1 MVESSIEG
9 NNESV
14 SSGSL
19 REFLRYI
26 PSGDTIPEETWR
38 SRHRRILLLL
48 FGHIPFLLA
57 LGLYEG
63 TESVVT
69 GATIPAV
76 PLWRLVLNLGVIGGF
91 GALALWPRFNRRTRT
106 ALASLGT
113 VVASTT
119 LVFFSGGFIEAHFHF
134 FVALVFLALYEDW
147 LPFAVGFAGV
157 GVSHIVFG
165 VIDASRVYNHI
176 AAMENPMVWGG
187 IHAVF
192 IGASAIGLMAQWY
205 STEKSRERVQTQLNE
220 VEQKREEIDDLE
232 ARKSEVEAAKAA
244 AEEAEEA
251 AQQKQRE
258 VEQLNEQLEQT
269 ASDYSDAMARAAD
282 GDLTVRLDTTTDS
295 EAMREIAEAFN
306 EMVAD
311 TESTMREIQSF
322 ADEVAAGSERAEGSV
337 SEVSRT
343 SADVSESIQQIA
355 DGTDKQREMLKSVT
369 DEMTDLSAT
378 VEEVAA
384 SADGVADTA
393 AESADVAADSEQTAK
408 QAAEDV
414 RAVKGSLDETVTNIR
429 ELDDRMAEIG
439 DIVELIGDIA
449 EQTNMLALNANIEA
463 ARAGSGDSGG
473 DGFAVVAGEVKQLAE
488 ETQESA
494 TRIEQLIETTQ
505 EQAAA
510 TVEKGEAANRSM
522 TEGVE
527 AVEEVADAFA
537 TVRENAR
544 AADAGIRE
552 IRDATDDQ
560 AATSEEVVSMAG
572 EVSEI
577 SDENAAEATNV
588 SAAAEEQAA
597 SMSEVSESVLSLNER
612 AGQLKD
618 LLSSFTVSEGETGTD
633 VFSEDVSVAGNRSV
647 QTD

>member
-1 MVESSIEG
+1 MVGIG
-9 NNESV
+9 IGDNDTTGPVGSV
-14 SSGSL
+14 

-26 PSGDTIPEETWR
+26 PSGDTIPESTWR
-38 SRHRRILLLL
+38 NRHRRILLVL
-48 FGHIPFLLA
+48 FAHIPFLLA

-63 TESVVT
+63 TEAVLT

-76 PLWRLVLNLGVIGGF
+76 PLWRVALNLAVIGGL
-91 GALALWPRFNRRTRT
+91 GALALWPRFSRRSRT

-113 VVASTT
+113 VVSSTS

-134 FVALVFLALYEDW
+134 FVALIILALYEDW
-147 LPFAVGFAGV
+147 LPFAVGFVGV
-157 GVSHIVFG
+157 GVSHVVFG

-176 AAMENPMVWGG
+176 AAMEHPMVWGA
-187 IHAVF
+187 IHAAFV
-192 IGASAIGLMAQWY
+192 GAAAVGLMAQWY
-205 STEKSRERVQTQLNE
+205 STEKSRERVQEQLKE
-220 VEQKREEIDDLE
+220 VEQKRNEIDDLE
-232 ARKSEVEAAKAA
+232 AKKAEVEAARAA
-244 AEEAEEA
+244 AEEAEET

-258 VEQLNEQLEQT
+258 VERLNEQLEQT
-269 ASDYSDAMARAAD
+269 ASDYSDAMARAAN
-282 GDLTVRLDTTTDS
+282 GDLTVRLETTTDS

-306 EMVAD
+306 EMVAE
-311 TESTMREIQSF
+311 TEATMREIQSF
-322 ADEVAAGSERAEGSV
+322 ADEVAAGSEEADGSV

-355 DGTDKQREMLKSVT
+355 DGTDEQREMLETVT

-384 SADGVADTA
+384 SADTVAETA
-393 AESADVAADSEQTAK
+393 SESADVAADSEQTA
-408 QAAEDV
+408 QQTAEDV
-414 RAVKGSLDETVTNIR
+414 REVKASLDETVTGIR
-429 ELDDRMAEIG
+429 ELDDRMDEIG

-463 ARAGSGDSGG
+463 ARAGSGDGSG

-494 TRIEQLIETTQ
+494 TRIERLIEATQ
-505 EQAAA
+505 EQVAA

-544 AADAGIRE
+544 ATDAGIRE

-560 AATSEEVVSMAG
+560 AATAEEVVSMAG

-577 SDENAAEATNV
+577 SDENSAEATNV

-597 SMSEVSESVLSLNER
+597 SMSEVSESVLALNER
-612 AGQLKD
+612 ADQLKD
-618 LLSSFTVSEGETGTD
+618 LLSSFTVGAAETE
-633 VFSEDVSVAGNRSV
+633 VFSDDAPGTGPRSV